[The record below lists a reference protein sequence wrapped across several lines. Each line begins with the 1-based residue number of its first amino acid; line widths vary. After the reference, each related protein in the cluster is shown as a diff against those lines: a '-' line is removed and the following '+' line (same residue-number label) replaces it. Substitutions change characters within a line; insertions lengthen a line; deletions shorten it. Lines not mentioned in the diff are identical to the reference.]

1 MTPEIEQLIHQV
13 LHGRADE
20 ADCQRLSAWITQSDD
35 NARAYCRVAM
45 DERAIRVGLERESSR
60 SLESLAY
67 SPDDSGAGMIL
78 AELARAE
85 ANAHAPLV
93 ELIDLRTTWWQ
104 DHAKTLAVAA
114 GIALAVLVA
123 VVVTLTVDPSANETS
138 APMSQDRQSPSVVPA
153 ERVVQGIATLTAER
167 GAVWQGVA
175 GQTLPVV
182 GEPLTAGQRLSLSR
196 GMIEITTQRGAIAI
210 VQAPCTVQVIG
221 SNALAL
227 EHGKL
232 LGICESESSKG
243 FVVHTPLMDVT
254 DLGTRFG
261 IDATDTDATQVHVLE
276 GKVRATRS
284 SGVGVSAA
292 PQTLLAGQ
300 AVVAQTDR
308 GDLQAVEAAPERFA
322 SITPQR
328 IELFGTGRGLAMGD
342 TDSKWRVT
350 AADGRRLT
358 TPEFMVV
365 GGAPS
370 GGTEGIPSGDAATS
384 QWLIGNYIDVTRSGK
399 EARFTCRTR
408 FDLPAGIDP
417 ESARL
422 VLHFD
427 ADERID
433 EVRINGRAIT
443 PDPHSYTDDHVELN
457 TLVIPGS
464 FIKDSNTLEL
474 DVIDLVR
481 GSGTKW
487 GLRVQARLEMLNT
500 SAP

>member
-1 MTPEIEQLIHQV
+1 MTPEIEQLIHEV
-13 LHGRADE
+13 LHGRAGE
-20 ADCQRLSAWITQSDD
+20 ADCRRLSAWITASDD

-45 DERAIRVGLERESSR
+45 DERAIRTSLECEASR

-104 DHAKTLAVAA
+104 DHAKTLAAA
-114 GIALAVLVA
+114 AVIALAVLVA
-123 VVVTLTVDPSANETS
+123 VVVTLTVDPSSNKTS
-138 APMSQDRQSPSVVPA
+138 PPMSQDRQSPSVKPA
-153 ERVVQGIATLTAER
+153 ERVVRGIATLTAER

-221 SNALAL
+221 ENALTL

-261 IDATDTDATQVHVLE
+261 IDATDADATQVHVLE
-276 GKVRATRS
+276 GMVRVARS
-284 SGVGVSAA
+284 SDVGVSAN
-292 PQTLLAGQ
+292 PQTLSAGQ
-300 AVVAQTDR
+300 AVVAQSDR
-308 GDLQAVEAAPERFA
+308 GDLQTVEAAPERFA
-322 SITPQR
+322 SITPRR
-328 IELFGTGRGLAMGD
+328 IELFGTGRGLANGEV
-342 TDSKWRVT
+342 DSSWRVI
-350 AADGRRLT
+350 AVDGRRLT
-358 TPEFMVV
+358 TPEFLIV
-365 GGAPS
+365 GRAPS
-370 GGTEGIPSGDAATS
+370 GGKKGMPGNDPARS
-384 QWLIGNYIDVTRSGK
+384 QWLTGNHINVTRSGK
-399 EARFTCRTR
+399 ETRFTCRTR
-408 FDLPAGIDP
+408 FELPDGIDP
-417 ESARL
+417 DTARL
-422 VLHFD
+422 VLRFD

-433 EVRINGRAIT
+433 EVRINGRSIT
-443 PDPHSYTDDHVELN
+443 PQTHSYDDGQVELN
-457 TLVIPGS
+457 TLTIPGP
-464 FIKDSNTLEL
+464 FVKGRNTLEL
-474 DVIDLVR
+474 DLVDLIR
-481 GSGTKW
+481 SSGTTW
-487 GLRVQARLEMLNT
+487 GLRVQARLETLNT
-500 SAP
+500 SVP